1 MKEKLKTCSE
11 KVRLLIVDDSATV
24 RDSVT
29 RLCSLNPRLEVVGQ
43 AKDGVEALTAI
54 RKLKPDVV
62 TLDLRMPNLG
72 GLEVLQAVRDEI
84 EKMVV
89 IVLTAR
95 NEEFYRQKCF
105 ELGARHV
112 FDKSGDFE
120 PLLHVLR
127 SL

>member
-43 AKDGVEALTAI
+43 AKDGVEALAAI

-120 PLLHVLR
+120 PLLLVLR

>member
-1 MKEKLKTCSE
+1 MKEKLRTGSE

-43 AKDGVEALTAI
+43 AKDGVEALAAI

-120 PLLHVLR
+120 PLLQVLR

>member
-1 MKEKLKTCSE
+1 MKEKLKTGSE

-43 AKDGVEALTAI
+43 AKDGVEALAAI

-72 GLEVLQAVRDEI
+72 GLEMLQAVRDEI

-120 PLLHVLR
+120 PLLLVLR

>member
-1 MKEKLKTCSE
+1 MKEKLKTGSE

-120 PLLHVLR
+120 PLLLVLR

>member
-1 MKEKLKTCSE
+1 
-11 KVRLLIVDDSATV
+11 
-24 RDSVT
+24 
-29 RLCSLNPRLEVVGQ
+29 
-43 AKDGVEALTAI
+43 VEALAAI

-120 PLLHVLR
+120 PLLLVLR

>member
-1 MKEKLKTCSE
+1 MKEKLKAGTE

-43 AKDGVEALTAI
+43 AKDGVEALAAI

-95 NEEFYRQKCF
+95 HEEFYRQKCF

-120 PLLHVLR
+120 PLLQVLR

>member
-1 MKEKLKTCSE
+1 MKEKLKTGSE

-43 AKDGVEALTAI
+43 AKDGVEALAAI

>member
-1 MKEKLKTCSE
+1 MKEKLKTGSE

-43 AKDGVEALTAI
+43 AKDGVEALAAI

-120 PLLHVLR
+120 PLLLVLR